1 MNDVNESTEHHAPK
15 RWYRN
20 EMVLFVSGS
29 IVVAFSLVVL
39 GLGLYVSSGAD
50 LLDLSRPGY
59 TSVRGEVN
67 QSDTF
72 KSFPSSGP
80 VTQAVL
86 DEFLTL
92 YDKQTLQVMNDDV
105 FSVST
110 LEDQT
115 LGIDEPAA
123 GE

>member
-1 MNDVNESTEHHAPK
+1 MSDLDDSNEKQQPK
-15 RWYRN
+15 SWYRN
-20 EMVLFVSGS
+20 EMFLFIAGS
-29 IVVAFSLVVL
+29 LVVAFSLVVL

-59 TSVRGEVN
+59 TSVRDEVN

-72 KSFPSSGP
+72 KSFPSSG
-80 VTQAVL
+80 AVNQEVI
-86 DEFLTL
+86 DEFLML
-92 YDKQTLQVMNDDV
+92 YDKQIVPVMNDEV

-110 LEDQT
+110 LDYQT
-115 LGIDEPAA
+115 LGIDAPVA